1 MTPEP
6 ETTPPNPENL
16 FLDLLATSVAEAR
29 ESSPVVASPHEA
41 YALLHERL
49 DLFWRGVQQRQEP
62 EVLLDLLI
70 GLATQCVAAGDDLFV
85 ARVIADNDDK
95 EVA

>member
-6 ETTPPNPENL
+6 EANPSNPENL

-29 ESSPVVASPHEA
+29 ESSPAVASPHEA

-49 DLFWRGVQQRQEP
+49 ELYWRGVQQRQEP

-85 ARVIADNDDK
+85 ARVIADNEDK